1 MRKNEFISDFRTLRG
16 QTSVGRDT
24 RATAGAQDGDHEM
37 KNPAKYFRAIPV
49 DLQSY
54 YALAKFFAG
63 IITIGGGCSLGREG
77 PTVHIAGALASNIA
91 GMLGVAKQGRRAGY
105 YRVPQQDWRQHSIHL
120 CRRMLNRN
128 ALLEGQNI
136 EQAQRPAEVVNP
148 DATIRDAVAKMI
160 DKSVSLLVVISPTD
174 ETPIGIVTLHD
185 IFRLQN
191 QLAEAM

>member
-1 MRKNEFISDFRTLRG
+1 
-16 QTSVGRDT
+16 
-24 RATAGAQDGDHEM
+24 
-37 KNPAKYFRAIPV
+37 
-49 DLQSY
+49 
-54 YALAKFFAG
+54 
-63 IITIGGGCSLGREG
+63 
-77 PTVHIAGALASNIA
+77 
-91 GMLGVAKQGRRAGY
+91 
-105 YRVPQQDWRQHSIHL
+105 
-120 CRRMLNRN
+120 MLNRN

-148 DATIRDAVAKMI
+148 DANIRDAVAKMI

>member
-1 MRKNEFISDFRTLRG
+1 
-16 QTSVGRDT
+16 
-24 RATAGAQDGDHEM
+24 M

-54 YALAKFFAG
+54 Y
-63 IITIGGGCSLGREG
+63 
-77 PTVHIAGALASNIA
+77 
-91 GMLGVAKQGRRAGY
+91 
-105 YRVPQQDWRQHSIHL
+105 
-120 CRRMLNRN
+120 
-128 ALLEGQNI
+128 
-136 EQAQRPAEVVNP
+136 RPFLYGLV
-148 DATIRDAVAKMI
+148 AVAKMI

>member
-1 MRKNEFISDFRTLRG
+1 
-16 QTSVGRDT
+16 
-24 RATAGAQDGDHEM
+24 
-37 KNPAKYFRAIPV
+37 
-49 DLQSY
+49 
-54 YALAKFFAG
+54 LAKFFAG